1 MNLFHRTAVTL
12 GLVAGMGVL
21 APSAHAGLWDKRT
34 TISFS
39 KAVEVPGTVLEPG
52 KYVMRLV
59 DIPSNR
65 QVVQIMNERE
75 SHLYAT
81 VMTLPIY
88 RERPAEKTIISF
100 YEEAPFGQ
108 PVPVKAWFYPGDN
121 LGREFVY
128 PRDRAVQIALFSR
141 QSVPIVTAGRIERTE
156 GANAAAD
163 VPALPEVAVATP
175 APAAVEQPAVDQAI
189 VERREEARVE
199 EPVLIAQAT
208 PPAEPVISDSASSTD
223 LDQGT
228 HPQLPQ
234 SLPKTA
240 SDFGVIVVVGLVA
253 VAGAGMVRILRQQF
267 N

>member
-12 GLVAGMGVL
+12 GIVAGLGVL
-21 APSAHAGLWDKRT
+21 APSAHAGLWDKKT
-34 TISFS
+34 TVSFS

-59 DIPSNR
+59 DIQSNR
-65 QVVQIMNERE
+65 QVVQFMNERE

-88 RERPAEKTIISF
+88 RDRPAEKTIINF

-108 PVPVKAWFYPGDN
+108 PAPVKAWFYPGDN
-121 LGREFVY
+121 LGREFIY
-128 PRDRAVQIALFSR
+128 PRDRAAQIALFSR

-156 GANAAAD
+156 GVTAAPD
-163 VPALPEVAVATP
+163 TP
-175 APAAVEQPAVDQAI
+175 APAAEVAIATPVPEPVVEQHA
-189 VERREEARVE
+189 EAKVE
-199 EPVLIAQAT
+199 EPVVIAQST
-208 PPAEPVISDSASSTD
+208 LPAEPAISEPAPVTA
-223 LDQGT
+223 Q
-228 HPQLPQ
+228 QLPE

-240 SDFGVIVVVGLVA
+240 SDFAGIALVGLIA